1 MFGIFMFILDLQ
13 YIIYKYIYTTIQKF
27 GVCHVIKSILKKNSH
42 SFHKNIKQYK
52 CLQCILRTKL
62 EH

>member
-27 GVCHVIKSILKKNSH
+27 GVCHVIKSILKKIVTVST
-42 SFHKNIKQYK
+42 K
-52 CLQCILRTKL
+52 ILSSTNVCNASW
-62 EH
+62 EPN